1 MNRLIKS
8 QLALEEA
15 RGELGTLLDTEMET
29 RSSSFDGDVE
39 TAKNKVKAMQ
49 FGLEAA
55 ALLEPDDHERHT
67 ETVDSEELEL
77 RGLVGKANVG
87 NIMAAAIQGT
97 PTEGPERELQQH
109 YGMGGMSIPMS
120 LLETRAETT
129 IAGDNTNVA
138 RPVLGQ
144 LFPTSIASFAGVSV
158 ETVPSG
164 EAGYPVITTG
174 ATVQA
179 LAQGASGT
187 ESTGAITI
195 TTLVPKRLQASLRY
209 QREDAAR
216 LSYLDA
222 SLRENLSMALAAK
235 LDEQILNRATVGL
248 LTFGTAPTVNGATVS
263 NLAHALAA
271 LYGSVDGIYAQ
282 TASEVRLLLG
292 DNTYPALGKELVGSV
307 TVGDVTVGISF
318 SLEKLGELSG
328 GVRVSTHVPDYAS
341 NRQDA
346 LAIIGPPRRNAVAA
360 VWSNLDLVVDPYT
373 AAADG
378 EVIITVYMMQDSAI
392 LRTDGYKRYRFK

>member
-1 MNRLIKS
+1 MRPLRASPLKAQRESYSNI
-8 QLALEEA
+8 
-15 RGELGTLLDTEMET
+15 
-29 RSSSFDGDVE
+29 
-39 TAKNKVKAMQ
+39 TAW
-49 FGLEAA
+49 AA
-55 ALLEPDDHERHT
+55 CPFPL
-67 ETVDSEELEL
+67 
-77 RGLVGKANVG
+77 
-87 NIMAAAIQGT
+87 
-97 PTEGPERELQQH
+97 
-109 YGMGGMSIPMS
+109 S
-120 LLETRAETT
+120 LLETRAETA
-129 IAGDNTNVA
+129 ISGDNPNVA

-144 LFPTSIASFAGVSV
+144 LFPTSIAAFAGVAV

-174 ATVQA
+174 ATVEA

-248 LTFGTAPTVNGATVS
+248 LTFGSAPTVNGATVS
-263 NLAHALAA
+263 NLTHALASI
-271 LYGSVDGIYAQ
+271 YGSVDGIFAQ

-292 DNTYPALGKELVGSV
+292 DNTYPALGKELVSTL
-307 TVGDVTVGISF
+307 TVGNVTIGTSF
-318 SLEKLGELSG
+318 SLEKLNEISG

-341 NRQDA
+341 NHAGRTRDHRASAPKRGRGCVEQPGFSRRSLHGGCRWRSDHHGLHDA
-346 LAIIGPPRRNAVAA
+346 GLRDTPHGRVQAISLQVEGRHGRTRNAG
-360 VWSNLDLVVDPYT
+360 S
-373 AAADG
+373 
-378 EVIITVYMMQDSAI
+378 M
-392 LRTDGYKRYRFK
+392 GY